1 MQGMLPYIHALYI
14 KYSSLCVHAWMY
26 ASVSVKGRPLQ
37 RRVSSKPFLV
47 DSKCKAS
54 FASIFRVIEV
64 SFLSPNAMQA
74 PMVYG
79 EDDNVKRSTYFDGMC
94 SETSK

>member
-1 MQGMLPYIHALYI
+1 
-14 KYSSLCVHAWMY
+14 
-26 ASVSVKGRPLQ
+26 
-37 RRVSSKPFLV
+37 
-47 DSKCKAS
+47 
-54 FASIFRVIEV
+54 
-64 SFLSPNAMQA
+64 MQA